1 MDCMTYEVEY
11 ERLVA
16 RTYDSVY
23 AVIRDSSG
31 DSAFYRSIAEETGG
45 PLLELGCGT
54 GRVLL
59 NSAATGIECVGLDA
73 SSEMLQ
79 VLREKNPPENVSLV
93 QDRIESF
100 DLGFGRF
107 RLITAPFRTMQHLL
121 DPQSQ
126 LAALRNIHRHL
137 APEGVFAFDV
147 FDPNLAAIA
156 VEKEPEVL
164 DATFEYQGDEMRRYA
179 AVSRD
184 LSTQVMSVT
193 FRFEGENADL
203 VGSTRFH
210 MRWYY
215 RYEIE
220 HLLARADFT
229 DVTFFRDF
237 VRTPWSSGSEIVVM
251 ARRRGS

>member
-1 MDCMTYEVEY
+1 MTYQVDY

-23 AVIRDSSG
+23 AIVRDPCG
-31 DSAFYRSIAEETGG
+31 DSAFYRSMAEETGG

-59 NSAATGIECVGLDA
+59 NSAETGLECVGLDA
-73 SSEMLQ
+73 SNEMLD
-79 VLREKNPPENVSLV
+79 VLREKNPPENVTLV
-93 QDRIESF
+93 QGRMENF
-100 DLGFGRF
+100 DLGLGRF
-107 RLITAPFRTMQHLL
+107 RLITAPFRAMQHLL

-126 LAALRNIHRHL
+126 LAALKNIHRHL
-137 APEGVFAFDV
+137 TSDGVFVFDV
-147 FDPNLAAIA
+147 FDPDLAAIA
-156 VEKEPEVL
+156 VEEEPEVL
-164 DATFEYQGDEMRRYA
+164 DATFEYQGDEMRRY
-179 AVSRD
+179 VTVVRD
-184 LSTQVMSVT
+184 LSTQVMALT
-193 FRFEGENADL
+193 LRFEGENADL

-220 HLLARADFT
+220 HLLARAGFA

-237 VRTPWSSGSEIVVM
+237 AQTPWSSGGEIVVV
-251 ARRRGS
+251 ARRRAN

>member
-1 MDCMTYEVEY
+1 MACMTYEVEY

-23 AVIRDSSG
+23 AVIRDPSG
-31 DSAFYRSIAEETGG
+31 DSAFYRSMAEEIGG

-59 NSAATGIECVGLDA
+59 DSAETGLECVGLDA
-73 SSEMLQ
+73 SNEMLD
-79 VLREKNPPENVSLV
+79 VLREKNPPENVTLV
-93 QDRIESF
+93 HGRIEDF
-100 DLGFGRF
+100 ELGSGRF
-107 RLITAPFRTMQHLL
+107 RLITAPFRTIQHLL
-121 DPQSQ
+121 DPQGQ

-137 APEGVFAFDV
+137 KPDGVFVFDL

-156 VEKEPEVL
+156 VEEEPEVL

-179 AVSRD
+179 TIARD
-184 LSTQVMSVT
+184 LSTQVMTLT
-193 FRFEGENADL
+193 FRFEGGNADL

-220 HLLARADFT
+220 HLLARARFT

-237 VRTPWSSGSEIVVM
+237 ARTPWSSGSEIVVV
-251 ARRRGS
+251 ARRQAN